1 LILRATAGSVVSI
14 GVHEAIKPDL
24 ALAKQLDKGIAD
36 TLVYVTVI
44 EDQDFMFARRNERSH
59 APGSISPV

>member
-24 ALAKQLDKGIAD
+24 ALTKQLDKGIAD

-44 EDQDFMFARRNERSH
+44 EDQDFMFA
-59 APGSISPV
+59 